1 MFSFQSLSLRGTD
14 IFIGMKSNV
23 FLLLFASKYNEK
35 GIRIH
40 LEVNRL
46 RDSIMNFQPIPIT
59 FDCWVRRLSEVFN
72 VFMLLY

>member
-1 MFSFQSLSLRGTD
+1 MMLVQMLTIFSLVNVGIKSSYVFLPIFELKGTD

-46 RDSIMNFQPIPIT
+46 RDSIMNF
-59 FDCWVRRLSEVFN
+59 
-72 VFMLLY
+72 